1 MGRDSRFRI
10 NLNRRKYFNWESKT
24 KVKIVLGALGIF
36 GIIFGFNVLQN
47 TVNFNKTKIIPIADA
62 SINEEIRAEIEK
74 GQVDIYLDVASES
87 IDSKNEKTVEELGL
101 IDLEGKTSNDS
112 KTNEESSKKVDS
124 SKEETKIAVDT
135 TNAEEKEEVKE
146 TKENTLEGESK
157 EEVVTKEETENVETA
172 KAEEKSKAPI
182 YSNRNIKKDN
192 VDFTVLGEIMMGAE
206 VSENLNY
213 AYNMAFKTIYTYTRE
228 ADFTYAAL
236 ATNIASTDK
245 LQNLTSK
252 YLVTK
257 EIRLAFSEL
266 GIDAINIA
274 TDHITDYDKIFFSTT
289 IDTLK
294 RNQIYMTGI
303 NDSTL
308 YVDVCRKEN
317 SNYSCT

>member
-1 MGRDSRFRI
+1 
-10 NLNRRKYFNWESKT
+10 
-24 KVKIVLGALGIF
+24 
-36 GIIFGFNVLQN
+36 
-47 TVNFNKTKIIPIADA
+47 
-62 SINEEIRAEIEK
+62 
-74 GQVDIYLDVASES
+74 
-87 IDSKNEKTVEELGL
+87 
-101 IDLEGKTSNDS
+101 
-112 KTNEESSKKVDS
+112 
-124 SKEETKIAVDT
+124 
-135 TNAEEKEEVKE
+135 
-146 TKENTLEGESK
+146 
-157 EEVVTKEETENVETA
+157 
-172 KAEEKSKAPI
+172 
-182 YSNRNIKKDN
+182 
-192 VDFTVLGEIMMGAE
+192 MMGAE